1 MEEVI
6 SIFSKSLT
14 SFCNHLH
21 SSCDA
26 LKLSLDRRPIPLDS
40 ASSTFIQCLN
50 RRVSTAGTDL
60 SLLESMSFGTVSF
73 EELLGHCN
81 EVYKKN
87 ESDLVQLADRLTSY
101 GYVAGVEIVGD
112 DDDDD
117 DDDNDE
123 DRNVLTPVSFE
134 KKEGLELPSYCYRH
148 SGTSSI
154 MKSFD
159 EDSLTDDESVNLKNL
174 GLSDV
179 CLASLASVAN
189 YNIHDTDTYM
199 REPIKHYDG
208 KLQSASSLDQ
218 TAELTFEGI
227 GGEKEGASEPADVKS
242 VIEVSEDGYQSLPS
256 YMKNLTS
263 WEDLLAA
270 VEKINSSL
278 TKKEKTNGF
287 NYIRLDEISSLGL
300 GPQVRTY
307 ILLLVRMNHLVVD
320 TIDGSISYKV
330 V

>member
-1 MEEVI
+1 MEEQI

-14 SFCNHLH
+14 SFSNHLQ

-81 EVYKKN
+81 EVYKTN
-87 ESDLVQLADRLTSY
+87 ETDLLQLADRLNSF
-101 GYVAGVEIVGD
+101 GYVSGLEIDGD
-112 DDDDD
+112 DDPSI
-117 DDDNDE
+117 
-123 DRNVLTPVSFE
+123 LTPLGLE
-134 KKEGLELPSYCYRH
+134 KKDDLDLPSYCYPL

-154 MKSFD
+154 MRSLE
-159 EDSLTDDESVNLKNL
+159 EDSLMDESMNLKNL

-179 CLASLASVAN
+179 CLASLASEAN
-189 YNIHDTDTYM
+189 SNIDDTYTFM
-199 REPIKHYDG
+199 REPMKHYDG

-227 GGEKEGASEPADVKS
+227 GGEVEGALKPVDVVKS
-242 VIEVSEDGYQSLPS
+242 VIEVSKDGYESLPS

-278 TKKEKTNGF
+278 TKKKNTNGF
-287 NYIRLDEISSLGL
+287 NYFCQDEISSLGL
-300 GPQVRTY
+300 GIMAQCLFVHKSH
-307 ILLLVRMNHLVVD
+307 NE
-320 TIDGSISYKV
+320 SS
-330 V
+330 